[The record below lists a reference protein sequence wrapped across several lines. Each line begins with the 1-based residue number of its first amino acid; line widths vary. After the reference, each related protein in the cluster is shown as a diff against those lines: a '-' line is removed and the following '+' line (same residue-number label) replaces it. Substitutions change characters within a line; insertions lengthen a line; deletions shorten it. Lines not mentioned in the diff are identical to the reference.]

1 MLWQRHWFYHVHQAE
16 PEVLMRGWSG
26 SPLKLSKTRRSCW
39 TLSNKIWAENPLADH
54 DYSSICHIFVL
65 VEWQFG
71 NITRYAAMPHFQTDP
86 FLEHFATG
94 HVLPCLL
101 NHLKSKGGVTGA
113 TSQSLMFF
121 FIHQMSPGITSIAT
135 ASPQRTLSDR
145 RKSRASF
152 FFPSSIRTDRTKS

>member
-121 FIHQMSPGITSIAT
+121 FYSPDVARHYQHCNCEPPTHLVRSQEIA
-135 ASPQRTLSDR
+135 RI
-145 RKSRASF
+145 F
-152 FFPSSIRTDRTKS
+152 FFPLLDQN

>member
-1 MLWQRHWFYHVHQAE
+1 MHQAE

-121 FIHQMSPGITSIAT
+121 LFTRCRQALPALQLRAPNAPCQIAGN
-135 ASPQRTLSDR
+135 
-145 RKSRASF
+145 RAHL